1 MAASPPS
8 GGQHHPSAIG
18 TTLVFL
24 AAVGFSI
31 KAILVKIAYG
41 YGVDAATVLALRMLF
56 SAPFFVALAVWQGRG
71 TPPVSVTRR
80 DWGTLALL
88 GFTGY
93 YLASWLDFLGLQYV
107 SAGFERLILFL
118 YPTMVVLLSAWFLR
132 ERIRGRHL
140 VALGLSYGGI
150 GLVFFDQ
157 MRIGGDQ
164 DDIALGSALVFA
176 SAFIYS
182 LYLIGSSKVI
192 HRFGAVRFTAWAMLV
207 STAAAMTQFLA
218 THRMA
223 ALDLPLP
230 VYGWSLVMAIVATV
244 VPALLM
250 SEGLR
255 RVGANHAALVGS
267 IGPVVTLLLGWAF
280 LDERVGGLQAIGAA
294 LVLGGV
300 LLVSLRRS

>member
-1 MAASPPS
+1 VPS
-8 GGQHHPSAIG
+8 GSDGTHHHPPATG
-18 TTLVFL
+18 TALVFL

-31 KAILVKIAYG
+31 KAILVKITYG

-56 SAPFFVALAVWQGRG
+56 SAPFFVALAVWQLRG
-71 TPPVSVTRR
+71 APPAEVTAR
-80 DWGTLALL
+80 DWAQLALL

-132 ERIRGRHL
+132 ERIRRRHV
-140 VALGLSYGGI
+140 VAIVLSYGGI
-150 GLVFFDQ
+150 GLVFLDQ
-157 MRIGGDQ
+157 MRLAGNQG
-164 DDIALGSALVFA
+164 DIALGGSLVFA
-176 SAFIYS
+176 SALIYS
-182 LYLIGSSKVI
+182 LYLIGSSRII

-207 STAAAMTQFLA
+207 SAAAAMTQFLA

-223 ALDLPLP
+223 ALDLPLA
-230 VYGWSLVMAIVATV
+230 VYGWSLLMAIVATV
-244 VPALLM
+244 LPALFM

-280 LDERVGGLQAIGAA
+280 LGERVGSLQVAGAA
-294 LVLGGV
+294 LVLTGV
-300 LLVSLRRS
+300 LLVTLRKA

>member
-1 MAASPPS
+1 MGGTASGP
-8 GGQHHPSAIG
+8 QHHPSHTG
-18 TTLVFL
+18 TILVFL

-31 KAILVKIAYG
+31 KAILVKICYG

-56 SAPFFVALAVWQGRG
+56 STPFFLVLAVWQGRG
-71 TPPVSVTRR
+71 SPPADVTRH
-80 DWGTLALL
+80 DWAWLVLL

-132 ERIRGRHL
+132 ERIRARHL
-140 VALGLSYGGI
+140 VALGLSYAGI
-150 GLVFFDQ
+150 GLVFFEQ
-157 MRIGGDQ
+157 MHQAGNHDDVVLGG
-164 DDIALGSALVFA
+164 GLVFA

-182 LYLIGSSKVI
+182 LYLIGSSRVI

-207 STAAAMTQFLA
+207 SAVAALTQFLA

-230 VYGWSLVMAIVATV
+230 VYGWSLLMAIVATV
-244 VPALLM
+244 LPALFM

-267 IGPVVTLLLGWAF
+267 IGPVVTPLLGWAI
-280 LDERVGGLQAIGAA
+280 LDERVGALQVAGAA
-294 LVLGGV
+294 LVLTGV
-300 LLVSLRRS
+300 MLVSVRKR

>member
-1 MAASPPS
+1 MAASAP
-8 GGQHHPSAIG
+8 GHHPSATG
-18 TTLVFL
+18 TVLVFL

-31 KAILVKIAYG
+31 KAILVKLTYA

-71 TPPVSVTRR
+71 DPPVAVTRQ
-80 DWGTLALL
+80 DWATLVLL

-157 MRIGGDQ
+157 LRVGGNH
-164 DDIALGSALVFA
+164 DDIVLGGALVFA

-207 STAAAMTQFLA
+207 STVAAMTQFLA

-230 VYGWSLVMAIVATV
+230 VYGWSLLMAIVATV

-280 LDERVGGLQAIGAA
+280 LGERVGGLQVVGAA
-294 LVLGGV
+294 LVLTGV